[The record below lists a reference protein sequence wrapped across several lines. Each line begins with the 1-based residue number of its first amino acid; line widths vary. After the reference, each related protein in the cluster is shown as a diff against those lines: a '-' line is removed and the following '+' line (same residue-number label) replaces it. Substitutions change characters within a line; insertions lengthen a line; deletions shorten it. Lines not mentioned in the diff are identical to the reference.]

1 MTPHKLIA
9 ACLILLPISAQSLE
23 KPSSARISNVSLRG
37 NGCDANSTNV
47 VLSPD
52 NGDLSVLFDNYGVEI
67 GQGSVNPG
75 ARKIQKD
82 CTITVDFEIPNGWSF
97 AFHYVDYRGFAGLPA
112 GAWGFQRLSYVTSLR
127 QVSSARELTLNG
139 PYNDVYTMRSM
150 QRPERL
156 AWTPCNSSKQRI
168 ELYSQLS
175 VNYLPTSN
183 SSVLA
188 QMALDTADLSMSQN
202 FGVLWRRCGPD
213 NVVPPN
219 PGGPRP
225 GPIRPRRI

>member
-1 MTPHKLIA
+1 MTPKRIIA
-9 ACLILLPISAQSLE
+9 ACLVCLPLTTLGIE
-23 KPSSARISNVSLRG
+23 RPSSARIINVALSG
-37 NGCDANSTNV
+37 SGCDANTTNV

-67 GQGSVNPG
+67 GQGSINPG
-75 ARKIQKD
+75 SRKIQKD
-82 CTITVDFEIPNGWSF
+82 CKLSVDFEIPTGWSF

-112 GAWGFQRLSYVTSLR
+112 GSWGFQRLSYVTSLR

-156 AWTPCNSSKQRI
+156 AWTPCNGSVQRV
-168 ELYSQLS
+168 ELLSQLS

-183 SSVLA
+183 STVLA
-188 QMALDTADLSMSQN
+188 QMALDSADLSMTQN
-202 FGVLWRRCGPD
+202 FGVLWKRCSPG
-213 NVVPPN
+213 N
-219 PGGPRP
+219 PGTGPTPGPRP
-225 GPIRPRRI
+225 VRPRRI